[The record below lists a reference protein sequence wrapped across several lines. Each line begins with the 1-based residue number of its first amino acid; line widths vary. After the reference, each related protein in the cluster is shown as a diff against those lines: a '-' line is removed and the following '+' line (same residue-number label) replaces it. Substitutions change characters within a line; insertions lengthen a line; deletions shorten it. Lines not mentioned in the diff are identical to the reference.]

1 MKRIIMY
8 IRRRLG
14 LRLGLIIVLILTM
27 GFSLL
32 FDYLFYRGK
41 SYLQRAAIERAEQQL
56 DNTAMRIS
64 GIMDETQLVTDHLA
78 SVMPHF
84 LTPDSLLTFSRRAV
98 EENDFLTGMAI
109 SMEPNYFPEMGRYY
123 SAYSLR
129 QDDTISTVR
138 EGPFEYFE
146 KVWYKTPK
154 TLGTPCWV
162 GGYDDY
168 NEGTQSARDILT
180 SYCSPMRDNDGKFI
194 GSVTASLTLKWLS
207 QMMTGIK
214 PYPNS
219 SAIMIDRD
227 GTYLAHPDTAK
238 LFKESIFSDA
248 DPRAKEDINMLGK
261 AMLAGRSGMV
271 KTIVD
276 GEESFILYR
285 PLERTGWSIAI
296 VCPASDVFARYH
308 KLLYSVWTMIGIS
321 LLLLLLFCL
330 FTVRKAMLPLEM
342 LSRHAQRIAE
352 GKFDEDL
359 PTSKRQDSVGRLT
372 NSFYLMQRSLSTSV
386 TSIRMDTDE
395 LEQRNKELAR
405 AYKKKIEA
413 DEKKTAYIKNL
424 SHEIRTPLNIISGF
438 TQVLTN
444 NRDELPQEEID
455 DITQRIK
462 TSAKT
467 ISDIIKR
474 MAHPGV

>member
-1 MKRIIMY
+1 
-8 IRRRLG
+8 
-14 LRLGLIIVLILTM
+14 
-27 GFSLL
+27 
-32 FDYLFYRGK
+32 
-41 SYLQRAAIERAEQQL
+41 
-56 DNTAMRIS
+56 
-64 GIMDETQLVTDHLA
+64 
-78 SVMPHF
+78 
-84 LTPDSLLTFSRRAV
+84 
-98 EENDFLTGMAI
+98 
-109 SMEPNYFPEMGRYY
+109 
-123 SAYSLR
+123 
-129 QDDTISTVR
+129 
-138 EGPFEYFE
+138 
-146 KVWYKTPK
+146 
-154 TLGTPCWV
+154 
-162 GGYDDY
+162 
-168 NEGTQSARDILT
+168 
-180 SYCSPMRDNDGKFI
+180 MRDNDGKFI

-207 QMMTGIK
+207 QMLTGIK

-248 DPRAKEDINMLGK
+248 DPRAKEDIDMLGK

-276 GEESFILYR
+276 GKESFILYR

-413 DEKKTAYIKNL
+413 DEKKMAYIKNL

>member
-1 MKRIIMY
+1 
-8 IRRRLG
+8 
-14 LRLGLIIVLILTM
+14 
-27 GFSLL
+27 
-32 FDYLFYRGK
+32 
-41 SYLQRAAIERAEQQL
+41 
-56 DNTAMRIS
+56 
-64 GIMDETQLVTDHLA
+64 
-78 SVMPHF
+78 
-84 LTPDSLLTFSRRAV
+84 
-98 EENDFLTGMAI
+98 
-109 SMEPNYFPEMGRYY
+109 
-123 SAYSLR
+123 
-129 QDDTISTVR
+129 
-138 EGPFEYFE
+138 
-146 KVWYKTPK
+146 
-154 TLGTPCWV
+154 
-162 GGYDDY
+162 
-168 NEGTQSARDILT
+168 
-180 SYCSPMRDNDGKFI
+180 
-194 GSVTASLTLKWLS
+194 
-207 QMMTGIK
+207 
-214 PYPNS
+214 
-219 SAIMIDRD
+219 
-227 GTYLAHPDTAK
+227 
-238 LFKESIFSDA
+238 
-248 DPRAKEDINMLGK
+248 MLGK

-276 GEESFILYR
+276 GKESFILYR

-438 TQVLTN
+438 TQAISPSASRRAPRPLVISSREWPIRAYDSSVPRPLHAMRATVPY
-444 NRDELPQEEID
+444 RQDENGKADLSSTE
-455 DITQRIK
+455 
-462 TSAKT
+462 
-467 ISDIIKR
+467 
-474 MAHPGV
+474 

>member
-1 MKRIIMY
+1 MKKMIMY
-8 IRRRLG
+8 LRRRLS
-14 LRLGLIIVLILTM
+14 LRLGLIIVLIITL

-32 FDYLFYRGK
+32 FDFLFYRGK

-56 DNTAMRIS
+56 DNTAVRIS
-64 GIMDETQLVTDHLA
+64 GIMGETQLVTDYLA
-78 SVMPHF
+78 SVMPHY
-84 LTPDSLLTFSRRAV
+84 LAPDSLLAFSRRAV
-98 EENDFLTGMAI
+98 VENDFLAGMAI
-109 SMEPNYFPEMGRYY
+109 SMEPNFFPKMGRYY

-129 QDDTISTVR
+129 QGDTITTVR

-162 GGYDDY
+162 GGFDDY
-168 NEGTQSARDILT
+168 NEGTQSSPDYLT

-207 QMMTGIK
+207 KMVTAVK

-219 SAIMIDRD
+219 SAIMIDHN
-227 GTYLAHPDTAK
+227 GTYLAHPDTSK

-248 DPRAKEDINMLGK
+248 DPRVRQDINRLGK
-261 AMLAGRSGMV
+261 AMMAGRSGMV
-271 KTIVD
+271 KTLVD
-276 GEESFILYR
+276 GAEAFILYR

-296 VCPASDVFARYH
+296 VCPASDVFARYN
-308 KLLYSVWTMIGIS
+308 KLLYSVWIIIGIG
-321 LLLLLLFCL
+321 LLLLLLSCF
-330 FTVRKAMLPLEM
+330 FAVRKVTQPLEM
-342 LSRHAQRIAE
+342 LSSQAQRIAE
-352 GKFDEDL
+352 GRFDEDL
-359 PTSKRQDSVGRLT
+359 PSSTRQDSVGRLT
-372 NSFYLMQRSLSTSV
+372 NSFYLMQRSLSASV
-386 TSIRMDTDE
+386 RSIRMDTDE
-395 LEQRNKELAR
+395 LELRNKELAR
-405 AYKKKIEA
+405 AYKRKIEA
-413 DEKKTAYIKNL
+413 DERKAASIKNL

-444 NRDELPQEEID
+444 NRDELPQEKID
-455 DITQRIK
+455 DITQRIR

-467 ISDIIKR
+467 ISDIVRR